1 MSSKSRNN
9 WGQGKSDRARVRRSR
24 RLSKVQPVQAPVR
37 SCNPEND
44 RKKVPKDSAAQLSA
58 DIRRDFPYESDNPR
72 NVNYNA
78 DNNHNRD
85 LDSDI

>member
-1 MSSKSRNN
+1 MDVSRSDWSKAKKR
-9 WGQGKSDRARVRRSR
+9 K
-24 RLSKVQPVQAPVR
+24 
-37 SCNPEND
+37 
-44 RKKVPKDSAAQLSA
+44 KKVPKSSAAQLSA
-58 DIRRDFPYESDNPR
+58 DIRRDFTYESDNPR